1 MTSATRL
8 DTLSLVPPARLG
20 RLLAEARARRGRSRE
35 VIAAATGERFDAEEL
50 AEVEAGRRPL
60 LDTHIS
66 VLVEAYGLRPSNPR
80 SRRTELVVDRGE
92 VLAGSAGG
100 GRAGNREGWTVDVL
114 CRYLGLVYVLRRR
127 TPGEDLALRQA
138 DLDVLAD
145 VLGARHA
152 VVEERLVRLMANPGD
167 KVGRRARRFE
177 RRVMVADAGIL
188 VAATAGGA
196 LVLEPRA
203 ADPGPGV
210 PARPAERQRLA
221 GNVVPFARPA
231 GRPADVGRAAPLV
244 AIRG

>member
-20 RLLAEARARRGRSRE
+20 RLLAEARARKGRSRE

-50 AEVEAGRRPL
+50 AEVEAGGRPL
-60 LDTHIS
+60 LDAHIS

-80 SRRTELVVDRGE
+80 SRRTELVVDRFE
-92 VLAGSAGG
+92 ALGSA
-100 GRAGNREGWTVDVL
+100 AGAGPANRDGWTVDVL

-145 VLGARHA
+145 VLGVAHA
-152 VVEERLVRLMANPGD
+152 TVEERLVRLMANPAD

-188 VAATAGGA
+188 VAATTGGA

-203 ADPGPGV
+203 AEPGPGIPTA
-210 PARPAERQRLA
+210 PADRQVLA
-221 GNVVPFARPA
+221 GNVVPFGRRA
-231 GRPADVGRAAPLV
+231 GRPADAGRAAPLV
-244 AIRG
+244 AIRA